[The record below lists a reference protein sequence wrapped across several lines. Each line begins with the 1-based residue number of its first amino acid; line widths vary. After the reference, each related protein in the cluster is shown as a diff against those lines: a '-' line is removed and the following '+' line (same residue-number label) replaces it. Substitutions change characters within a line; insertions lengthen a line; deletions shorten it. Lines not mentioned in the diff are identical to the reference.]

1 MTLRLHVQGPF
12 KGFRTVAVRTLGDFG
27 FPGLWVLGLRVVGPR
42 VSGFRA
48 CGAAALR
55 ALAAYTIYP
64 ERVTGDATRFL
75 ILPDVMV

>member
-1 MTLRLHVQGPF
+1 M
-12 KGFRTVAVRTLGDFG
+12 
-27 FPGLWVLGLRVVGPR
+27 GLRVVGPR